1 MEYPTRYHAVTLVG
15 YGGVEGSNDY
25 YLCQNSYGVN
35 WGHHG
40 YFKVRRNAVKFVY
53 YPVGVYKA
61 RKNTNGV
68 VQTTHQP
75 SKEIVDMEVDTIT
88 SSSDDMEVDTMSSSS
103 NDMEIDEVAMDIDW
117 KVLSLNFFYL
127 PLLMSL
133 EKEVE
138 SQVIYVQS
146 SMLKCLMLDR

>member
-1 MEYPTRYHAVTLVG
+1 MKNKMEYPTRNHAVTLVG
-15 YGGVEGSNDY
+15 YGGSVEGANDY
-25 YLCQNSYGVN
+25 YLCQNSYGLN

-40 YFKVRRNAVKFVY
+40 YFKVRRDAVFSVC

-61 RKNTNGV
+61 KKNINGV

-75 SKEIVDMEVDTIT
+75 SREIVDMEVDTIT
-88 SSSDDMEVDTMSSSS
+88 LWSDDMEVDTMSSSS

-117 KVLSLNFFYL
+117 RVLSLNLFYL

-133 EKEVE
+133 EKE
-138 SQVIYVQS
+138 
-146 SMLKCLMLDR
+146 